1 MKLEQYTH
9 IYLLGIGG
17 IGMSALA
24 RYFMANNCAVA
35 GYDRSSSAL
44 IELLQKEGAS
54 IRFEDDIKQ
63 IPKEYLNIETT
74 LVIYTPAIP
83 KGHSELNFF
92 KANGYHLLKRSQVLG
107 LISRD
112 KNCLAIAGTH
122 GKTTVS
128 SMTAHI
134 LNEGANGCTAFL
146 GGIASNYNSNL
157 ILNKSSN
164 TMVVEADE
172 FDRSFLQLSPNIAL
186 ITSMDA
192 DHLDIYD
199 THQGLHKSFQDF
211 VDLLPSGGKL
221 IIKKGLEQNINTK
234 RETFTYS
241 LENMEADFK
250 ILNLKLVNGEYT
262 FSIQG
267 PSLQIDDVNLGMP
280 GRLNI
285 ENALAASA
293 ISFLNGEKPEI
304 IKNALAS
311 FKGVKRRMEYI
322 IKTKEMV
329 FLDDYAHHPE
339 ELKASINSVKALYP
353 NLKVCGIFQPHLY
366 SRTRD
371 FLDGFAESLALLDQ
385 VILLEIYPAREEA
398 IPGINSQLLLDKIP
412 IKNKV
417 LVQKENL
424 VSYLKSSKQEVIITL
439 GAGDIDR
446 LVEPIKKAF
455 A

>member
-1 MKLEQYTH
+1 MKLEQFTH

-35 GYDRSSSAL
+35 GYDRTSSSL
-44 IELLQKEGAS
+44 IEMLQKEGAS
-54 IRFEDDIKQ
+54 IRFEDNIKQ
-63 IPKEYLNIETT
+63 VPKEYLNIETT

-83 KGHSELNFF
+83 KAHSELNFF

-107 LISRD
+107 LVSLG

-134 LNEGANGCTAFL
+134 LNEGERGCTAFL
-146 GGIASNYNSNL
+146 GGITNNYNSNL
-157 ILNKSSN
+157 ILNESSN

-211 VDLLPSGGKL
+211 VDLLPSSGKL
-221 IIKKGLEQNINTK
+221 IIKKGLEQYINTK

-241 LENMEADFK
+241 LEHMDADFK
-250 ILNLKLVNGEYT
+250 ILNLKLENGEYN

-267 PSLQIDDVNLGMP
+267 PNLQIDDISLGMP

-304 IKNALAS
+304 IKKALAS

-322 IKTKEMV
+322 IKRKDLIY
-329 FLDDYAHHPE
+329 LDDYAHHPE
-339 ELKASINSVKALYP
+339 ELKASITSVKALYP

-371 FLDGFAESLALLDQ
+371 FLEGFAKSLALLDQ

-412 IKNKV
+412 IKNKT
-417 LVQKENL
+417 LLQKEDL
-424 VSYLKSSKQEVIITL
+424 ISYLKSSKQEVIITL

-446 LVEPIKKAF
+446 LVETIKKAF